1 LEQLERLELLR
12 LTWLERLERLELFEA
27 SMERM
32 QLSQEL
38 GREILAMAQAQ
49 GASQGDAVMAE
60 SDSFFVTVR
69 LGEVE
74 KISQA
79 QEKRLGLRLFFG
91 SSSASA
97 STSDISRKSIDRLVD
112 DTVQMARATAQD
124 PHGGL
129 PAASDLAQTFPELDL
144 LDEGARGI
152 PVEEKIQMAIEM
164 EKSALNYDPRII
176 NSEGG
181 EFSNHFGRVIYVTS
195 HGFSGEYSGSTFGHS
210 VSPIATQNGSM
221 QRDYWYSSNRKFS
234 RLESPQH
241 VGEKAAQRALRRLG
255 ARKIKTC
262 ACPIVFDPEMA
273 ASLLRS
279 LSSALSGYALY
290 KGASFLV
297 GKLGTKIASDLITVI
312 DDGTLPGALGS
323 RPFDGEGLPTRKKTI
338 VEKGELKSYLLDT
351 YSGKK
356 LGMPS
361 TGNASRSVGEPPGV
375 APSNLYLAQGTHS
388 PDEIIG
394 SVKVGLYVTELIGF
408 GINLVTGDYS
418 RGAAGIWI
426 ENGEL
431 THPVEEVTIAGNLK
445 EMLQNIEM
453 VGSDLELRGR
463 IAAPTLKISQMT
475 VAGD

>member
-1 LEQLERLELLR
+1 
-12 LTWLERLERLELFEA
+12 
-27 SMERM
+27 MERM
-32 QLSQEL
+32 ELSQEL
-38 GREILAMAQAQ
+38 GRDILAMARAQ
-49 GASQGDAVMAE
+49 GAFAGDVVMAE

-79 QEKRLGLRLFFG
+79 REKRLGVRLFFG

-97 STSDISRKSIDRLVD
+97 STSDISRKSIERLVG

-124 PHGGL
+124 PHAGL
-129 PAASDLAQTFPELDL
+129 PAAAELAQSVPDLDL
-144 LDEGARGI
+144 LDEAARAV
-152 PVEEKIQMAIEM
+152 PVEEKIQMALEL
-164 EKSALNYDPRII
+164 EKSALNYDPRIT

-195 HGFSGEYSGSTFGHS
+195 HGFYGEYSGSTFGHS
-210 VSPIATQNGSM
+210 VTPVATQNGSM

-234 RLESPQH
+234 RLESPQR

-262 ACPIVFDPEMA
+262 ECPIIFDPEIA

-279 LSSALSGYALY
+279 LSSALSGYSLY
-290 KGASFLV
+290 KGASFLI
-297 GKLGTKIASDLITVI
+297 GKIGTKIASDCVTVI
-312 DDGTLPGALGS
+312 DDGTVPGALGS

-361 TGNASRSVGEPPGV
+361 TGNASRSVGESPGV
-375 APSNLYLAQGTHS
+375 APSNLYLAPGTRS

-394 SVKVGLYVTELIGF
+394 SVKAGFYVTELIGF
-408 GINLVTGDYS
+408 GVNLVTGDYS
-418 RGAAGIWI
+418 RGAAGMWI
-426 ENGEL
+426 DNGEL
-431 THPVEEVTIAGNLK
+431 AYPVEEVTIAGNLK

-453 VGSDLELRGR
+453 LGSDLELRGR
-463 IAAPTLKISQMT
+463 IAAPTVKISQMT

>member
-1 LEQLERLELLR
+1 
-12 LTWLERLERLELFEA
+12 
-27 SMERM
+27 MERM
-32 QLSQEL
+32 QLSQDL
-38 GREILAMAQAQ
+38 GREILAMAKAQ
-49 GASQGDAVMAE
+49 GASQGDVVMAE

-97 STSDISRKSIDRLVD
+97 STSDISRKSIDRLVA
-112 DTVQMARATAQD
+112 DTVQMARVTAQD
-124 PHGGL
+124 PHAGL
-129 PAASDLAQTFPELDL
+129 PAAADLAQSFPDLDL
-144 LDEGARGI
+144 LDEAARGVS
-152 PVEEKIQMAIEM
+152 VEEKIQMALDM
-164 EKSALNYDPRII
+164 EKSALNYDPRIT

-195 HGFSGEYSGSTFGHS
+195 HGFSGEYEGSTFGHS
-210 VSPIATQNGSM
+210 ISPVATQNGSM

-262 ACPIVFDPEMA
+262 ECPIVFDPEMA

-290 KGASFLV
+290 KGASFLM
-297 GKLGTKIASDLITVI
+297 GRIGSKIASDLITVI

-323 RPFDGEGLPTRKKTI
+323 RPFDGEGLPVRKKTI

-361 TGNASRSVGEPPGV
+361 TGNASRSLGEPPGV
-375 APSNLYLAQGTHS
+375 APSNLYLAQGMHS
-388 PDEIIG
+388 PEEIIG
-394 SVKVGLYVTELIGF
+394 SMKAGFYVTELIGF

-426 ENGEL
+426 ENGNL
-431 THPVEEVTIAGNLK
+431 AYPVEEVTIAGNLK
-445 EMLQNIEM
+445 EMLQNIDM

-463 IAAPTLKISQMT
+463 IAAPTLRISQMT